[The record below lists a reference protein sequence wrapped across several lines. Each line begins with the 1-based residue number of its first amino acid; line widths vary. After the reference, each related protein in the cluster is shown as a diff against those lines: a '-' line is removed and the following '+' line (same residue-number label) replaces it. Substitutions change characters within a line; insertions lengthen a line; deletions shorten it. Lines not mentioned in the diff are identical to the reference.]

1 LRQEDA
7 EDVAFVN
14 SPLDQAILFNG
25 AESNNKLTTA
35 RIIELD
41 LSKGAHCNLM
51 ACASGRQGTY
61 QVDLRRAKPTADVM
75 TNEVMGLVPGFLFS
89 GAGSV
94 TSTLWPI
101 MDEHGAVFSYY
112 FFREFMEARK
122 KARSQLLLGEMDL
135 SWIDLAEVHQKAVL
149 EMRRIYKQPSA
160 WAGFVLS
167 GCWKFQV

>member
-1 LRQEDA
+1 
-7 EDVAFVN
+7 V
-14 SPLDQAILFNG
+14 I
-25 AESNNKLTTA
+25 
-35 RIIELD
+35 
-41 LSKGAHCNLM
+41 
-51 ACASGRQGTY
+51 
-61 QVDLRRAKPTADVM
+61 

-101 MDEHGAVFSYY
+101 MDEHGAVFSNY

-122 KARSQLLLGEMDL
+122 KARSQLTLAEMDL

-149 EMRRIYKQPSA
+149 DMRRIYKQPSA